1 MGQYHQVV
9 NMDKGFFYSPQSLGN
24 GDKLLEQG
32 MSFNS
37 TAALALLLA
46 EGWNGER
53 VFLVGDYVEE
63 NDINGVDNAVKF
75 YQEDMDSYKNVGWLA
90 RKVLKENTGVELV
103 KDSFKIKGMD
113 GNTTTLHNYHS
124 KVVSDLEFVED
135 DHGDFIAQGS
145 ALDHLDDN
153 EVMAFV
159 NYDTKEKYVGAG
171 RTMRQIVQYFGGD
184 VMTAAF
190 ILIAGSVKGGA
201 RGGGDPYD
209 KELAGTWAGDRVGII
224 PDKDAQ
230 DFVDITMD
238 LGTIK
243 NL

>member
-24 GDKLLEQG
+24 GNKLLEQG

-53 VFLVGDYVEE
+53 VFLVGDYVEKD
-63 NDINGVDNAVKF
+63 DIKGVDNAVEF

-90 RKVLKENTGVELV
+90 RKVLKDNTGMELV
-103 KDSFKIKGMD
+103 KDSFKIQGMD
-113 GNTTTLHNYHS
+113 GNITTLHNYHS
-124 KVVSDLEFVED
+124 ESVAGLEFVED

-190 ILIAGSVKGGA
+190 ILIAGSAKGGA
-201 RGGGDPYD
+201 RGGGDAD

-238 LGTIK
+238 LGDVK
-243 NL
+243 NI

>member
-1 MGQYHQVV
+1 
-9 NMDKGFFYSPQSLGN
+9 MDKGFFYSPKSLSNGN
-24 GDKLLEQG
+24 KLLEQA

-46 EGWNGER
+46 DGWNGDR
-53 VFLVGDYVEE
+53 VFLIGYYVQK
-63 NDINGVDNAVKF
+63 NDIKGVEDAEYF
-75 YQEDMDSYKNVGWLA
+75 YNETMETYKNVGWLA
-90 RKVLKENTGVELV
+90 RKVLKDNTGVELV

-113 GNTTTLHNYHS
+113 GTTTTLHNYHD
-124 KVVSDLEFVED
+124 KVVSDLKFVED

-159 NYDTKEKYVGAG
+159 NYDTKEKYVGVG
-171 RTMRQIVQYFGGD
+171 RTMRQIVQYFSGD

-190 ILIAGSVKGGA
+190 ILLAGSTKGGA
-201 RGGGDPYD
+201 RGGGDAYD
-209 KELAGTWAGDRVGII
+209 KDLGGTWAGDRVGII

-230 DFVDITMD
+230 KFVDITMD

>member
-1 MGQYHQVV
+1 
-9 NMDKGFFYSPQSLGN
+9 MDKGFFYSPKSLGN
-24 GDKLLEQG
+24 GNKLLEQA

-46 EGWNGER
+46 DGWNGER
-53 VFLVGDYVEE
+53 VFLVGDYVEKD
-63 NDINGVDNAVKF
+63 DINGVDNAIEF

-90 RKVLKENTGVELV
+90 RKVLKDNTGMELV
-103 KDSFKIKGMD
+103 KDYFKIQDMD
-113 GNTTTLHNYHS
+113 GSITTMHVY
-124 KVVSDLEFVED
+124 KDKIVSDLKFVED
-135 DHGDFIAQGS
+135 EHGDFIAQGS

-159 NYDTKEKYVGAG
+159 NYDTKEKYVGVG
-171 RTMRQIVQYFGGD
+171 RTMRQIVQYFSGD

-190 ILIAGSVKGGA
+190 ILLAGSTKGDA

-209 KELAGTWAGDRVGII
+209 KSLSGTWAGDRVGII

>member
-1 MGQYHQVV
+1 M
-9 NMDKGFFYSPQSLGN
+9 
-24 GDKLLEQG
+24 
-32 MSFNS
+32 
-37 TAALALLLA
+37 
-46 EGWNGER
+46 
-53 VFLVGDYVEE
+53 
-63 NDINGVDNAVKF
+63 
-75 YQEDMDSYKNVGWLA
+75 
-90 RKVLKENTGVELV
+90 ELV
-103 KDSFKIKGMD
+103 KDSFKIQGMD
-113 GNTTTLHNYHS
+113 GNITTLHNYHS
-124 KVVSDLEFVED
+124 EAVAGLEFVED
-135 DHGDFIAQGS
+135 EHGDFIAQGS

-190 ILIAGSVKGGA
+190 ILIAGSTKGGA

>member
-90 RKVLKENTGVELV
+90 RKVLKDNTGMELV

-113 GNTTTLHNYHS
+113 GNITTLHNYHS
-124 KVVSDLEFVED
+124 EAVSGLEFVED

-190 ILIAGSVKGGA
+190 ILIAGYVKGGA

-238 LGTIK
+238 LGDVK
-243 NL
+243 NI

>member
-1 MGQYHQVV
+1 M
-9 NMDKGFFYSPQSLGN
+9 
-24 GDKLLEQG
+24 
-32 MSFNS
+32 
-37 TAALALLLA
+37 
-46 EGWNGER
+46 
-53 VFLVGDYVEE
+53 
-63 NDINGVDNAVKF
+63 
-75 YQEDMDSYKNVGWLA
+75 
-90 RKVLKENTGVELV
+90 LKDNTGVELV
-103 KDSFKIKGMD
+103 KDYFKIQDMD
-113 GNTTTLHNYHS
+113 GSITTMHVY
-124 KVVSDLEFVED
+124 KDKIVSDLKFVED
-135 DHGDFIAQGS
+135 DHGDFVAQGS

-153 EVMAFV
+153 EVIDFV
-159 NYDTKEKYVGAG
+159 NYDTKEKYVGVG

-238 LGTIK
+238 LGDVK
-243 NL
+243 NI

>member
-1 MGQYHQVV
+1 M
-9 NMDKGFFYSPQSLGN
+9 
-24 GDKLLEQG
+24 E
-32 MSFNS
+32 
-37 TAALALLLA
+37 T
-46 EGWNGER
+46 
-53 VFLVGDYVEE
+53 
-63 NDINGVDNAVKF
+63 
-75 YQEDMDSYKNVGWLA
+75 YKNVGWLA
-90 RKVLKENTGVELV
+90 RKVLKDNTGVELV

-113 GNTTTLHNYHS
+113 GTTTTLHNYHD

-145 ALDHLDDN
+145 ALDHLDDS

-171 RTMRQIVQYFGGD
+171 RTMRQIVQYFSGD

-190 ILIAGSVKGGA
+190 ILLAGSTKGDA

-209 KELAGTWAGDRVGII
+209 KSLSGTWAGDRVGII

>member
-1 MGQYHQVV
+1 MGQHHTVV

-24 GDKLLEQG
+24 GNKLLEQA

-53 VFLVGDYVEE
+53 VFLVGDYVEKD
-63 NDINGVDNAVKF
+63 DINGVDNAIEF
-75 YQEDMDSYKNVGWLA
+75 CQEDMDSYKNVGWLA
-90 RKVLKENTGVELV
+90 RKVLKDNTGMELV
-103 KDSFKIKGMD
+103 KDYFKIQDMD
-113 GNTTTLHNYHS
+113 GSITTMHVY
-124 KVVSDLEFVED
+124 KDKIVSDLKFVED
-135 DHGDFIAQGS
+135 EHGDFIAQGS
-145 ALDHLDDN
+145 ALDHLDDT

-171 RTMRQIVQYFGGD
+171 RTMRQIVQYFSGD

-190 ILIAGSVKGGA
+190 ILLAGSTKGGA
-201 RGGGDPYD
+201 RGGGDTYD

-230 DFVDITMD
+230 EFVDITTD
-238 LGTIK
+238 LGNIK

>member
-75 YQEDMDSYKNVGWLA
+75 YQEDMNSYKNVGWLA
-90 RKVLKENTGVELV
+90 RKVLKDNTGMELV
-103 KDSFKIKGMD
+103 KDSLKIQGMD
-113 GNTTTLHNYHS
+113 GSITTVHNYHD
-124 KVVSDLEFVED
+124 KVTSDLEFIED
-135 DHGDFIAQGS
+135 EHGDFIAQGS
-145 ALDHLDDN
+145 ALDHLDDS

-159 NYDTKEKYVGAG
+159 NYDTEEKYVGAG
-171 RTMRQIVQYFGGD
+171 RTMRQIVQYFSGD

-190 ILIAGSVKGGA
+190 ILLAGSTKGGA

-209 KELAGTWAGDRVGII
+209 KELAGTWAGNKVGII

-238 LGTIK
+238 LGDVK
-243 NL
+243 NI

>member
-1 MGQYHQVV
+1 MV
-9 NMDKGFFYSPQSLGN
+9 GN
-24 GDKLLEQG
+24 
-32 MSFNS
+32 
-37 TAALALLLA
+37 
-46 EGWNGER
+46 
-53 VFLVGDYVEE
+53 YVEE

-90 RKVLKENTGVELV
+90 RKVLKDNTGMELV
-103 KDSFKIKGMD
+103 KDYFKIQDMD
-113 GNTTTLHNYHS
+113 GSITTMHVY
-124 KVVSDLEFVED
+124 KDKIVSDLKFVED
-135 DHGDFIAQGS
+135 DHGDFVAQGS

-159 NYDTKEKYVGAG
+159 NYDTKEKYVGVG
-171 RTMRQIVQYFGGD
+171 RTMRQIVQYFSGD

-190 ILIAGSVKGGA
+190 ILLAGSTKGGA
-201 RGGGDPYD
+201 RGGGDTYD

>member
-24 GDKLLEQG
+24 GNKLLEQA

-46 EGWNGER
+46 DGWNGER

-90 RKVLKENTGVELV
+90 RKVLKDNTSMELV
-103 KDSFKIKGMD
+103 KDSFKIQGMD
-113 GNTTTLHNYHS
+113 GNITTLHNYHS
-124 KVVSDLEFVED
+124 ESVAGLEFVED

-171 RTMRQIVQYFGGD
+171 RTMRQIVQYFSGD

-190 ILIAGSVKGGA
+190 ILLAGSTKGGA

-238 LGTIK
+238 LGDVK
-243 NL
+243 NI